1 MNPQSLEQEIE
12 RARVK
17 ISADSVSMSI
27 TELSNLYKER
37 VLIIR
42 PEFQRLYRWTDEQ
55 KSRLVESLILGIPLP
70 SLFVAQAP
78 DGEWELVDGLQR
90 VSTILEL
97 QGLLLDKHGK
107 RLPALT
113 LKSTPYLKNL
123 EGVTFDG
130 SSGQSLTPAQQR
142 DIRLSRLDLKIIKR
156 SSDPNTKFDLF
167 QRLNS
172 FGSTLTPQ
180 EIRSAVIAGIN
191 SECLAWLTGLAES
204 QNFKTCVS
212 LPERLL
218 EEQYDIE
225 LVLRFLMLQEM
236 ESPSR
241 QKLSDFSQK
250 LDEWAIDLATHFDL
264 KQARLSR
271 LFDATFSYLA
281 DSGGEDLFRKWDV
294 KSRKFKGPFLNTA
307 FETIAIGAG
316 YRMGRNLPL
325 RLDVRE
331 ASQELSAAWSSRFA
345 TGLATADRLVKILP
359 VGRKLMA
366 DPPEKIVL

>member
-1 MNPQSLEQEIE
+1 MNLTSLENEIE
-12 RARVK
+12 KARVK

-107 RLPALT
+107 RMPALV

-130 SSGQSLTPAQQR
+130 SSGRSLTPAQQR

-191 SECLAWLTGLAES
+191 SECLAWLTALAES
-204 QNFKTCVS
+204 QDFKTCVS
-212 LPERLL
+212 LPDRLL

-236 ESPSR
+236 EVPSR
-241 QKLSDFSQK
+241 QKLGDFSQK
-250 LDEWAIDLATHFDL
+250 LDDWAIGLATNFR
-264 KQARLSR
+264 KKKFKLSSI
-271 LFDATFSYLA
+271 FNKTFSYLA
-281 DSGGEDLFRKWDV
+281 SSGGEDLFRKWDD
-294 KSRKFKGPFLNTA
+294 KTEKFKGPFLNTA
-307 FETIAIGAG
+307 FEIIAIGAG
-316 YRMGRNLPL
+316 YRIARNQPV
-325 RLDVRE
+325 RFDVSE
-331 ASQELSAAWSSRFA
+331 ASQELSAAWSARFA

-359 VGRKLMA
+359 IGRELMA
-366 DPPEKIVL
+366 DPPSKISL